1 MQPISTKRFISL
13 DAVTEVVPV
22 ILIYFLV
29 IKPTLKILNLPKE
42 SMRLPKLAILTPMKI
57 LLLEDDLI
65 LSELIVEHLEYDG
78 HKVTPLYNGVDAE
91 TILFK
96 EKFDLLLLD
105 VNVPLLNGFE
115 LLKSLREV
123 KNHTPAIF
131 ITSMNSSKDV
141 AEGFKFGADD
151 YLKKPFEMIEL
162 KARIENIKRLFKIDD
177 ERTLVV
183 SEGVRYDFERHIL
196 HIGNKEVKLSK
207 KEGEFLAYFLHN
219 REKVISSDELMNN
232 VWSYDTAP
240 SSATLRTYI
249 KKIRKLLGEDSIT
262 TIRGVGY
269 VFN

>member
-1 MQPISTKRFISL
+1 
-13 DAVTEVVPV
+13 
-22 ILIYFLV
+22 
-29 IKPTLKILNLPKE
+29 
-42 SMRLPKLAILTPMKI
+42 MKI

-91 TILFK
+91 TILFR

-105 VNVPLLNGFE
+105 VNVPMLNGFE

-123 KNHTPAIF
+123 ENYTPAIF
-131 ITSMNSSKDV
+131 ITSMNSSADV
-141 AEGFKFGADD
+141 AEGFEIGADD
-151 YLKKPFEMIEL
+151 YLKKPFEMVEL
-162 KARIENIKRLFKIDD
+162 KARIENIKRHFNIDT
-177 ERTLVV
+177 EQVLVIKDDI
-183 SEGVRYDFERHIL
+183 RYEFERYLL
-196 HIGNKEVKLSK
+196 HIGTKEVKLSK

-219 REKVISSDELMNN
+219 RTEVISSDELMSN

-249 KKIRKLLGEDSIT
+249 KNIRKLLGEDSIT